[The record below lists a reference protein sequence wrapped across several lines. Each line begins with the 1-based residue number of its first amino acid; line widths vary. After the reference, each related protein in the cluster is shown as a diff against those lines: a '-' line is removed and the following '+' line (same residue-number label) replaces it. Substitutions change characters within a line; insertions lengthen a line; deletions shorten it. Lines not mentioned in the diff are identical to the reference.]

1 MKLTTIPPKKGD
13 SLWCYDLENFKAV
26 EYKVDWI
33 YPRPDKEKCWTS
45 YVRLKRVDNGEI
57 RHESMSLDSFRLGD
71 WGFSEMGCRM
81 HQPLVLRRKRDQ
93 LRKEAEKLLGEADNL
108 EKKRIEAV
116 KTLNIQRVTVN
127 GEVIYQ
133 KKAD

>member
-1 MKLTTIPPKKGD
+1 MKLTTIPPKRGD

-33 YPRPDKEKCWTS
+33 YPRPDEKKCWTS
-45 YVRLKRVDNGEI
+45 YVRLKRVDTGEI
-57 RHESMSLDSFRLGD
+57 RHETMSLDSFRLGD
-71 WGFSEMGCRM
+71 WGFSEMGCRIR
-81 HQPLVLRRKRDQ
+81 QPFVLRRRRDE
-93 LRKEAEKLLGEADNL
+93 LRRKADKLLEEADEL
-108 EKKRIEAV
+108 EKKRIEVV
-116 KTLNIQRVTVN
+116 KSLNIQRVAVD